1 MHQAMGYSAS
11 ASWLLLIDFFYLAQ
25 IAPVIFF
32 VKVEKRAISVLLQR
46 EATLL
51 LASVQGL
58 TIGLI
63 GLTQIYKHE
72 VWVIR
77 SLSLV
82 N

>member
-11 ASWLLLIDFFYLAQ
+11 ASWFLLLGFFYLAK

-51 LASVQGL
+51 VASVQGL
-58 TIGLI
+58 IIGL
-63 GLTQIYKHE
+63 LA
-72 VWVIR
+72 
-77 SLSLV
+77 
-82 N
+82 